1 MPEAAQIKRA
11 HCLPSQP
18 RTYSNTAS
26 KFEQM
31 TLRLRKLIGAILLV
45 AFILIYSLIAMEI
58 GAARFAEASTPV
70 QAIYFLIAGLLW
82 VPVAALLIRWMQRP
96 DR

>member
-1 MPEAAQIKRA
+1 
-11 HCLPSQP
+11 
-18 RTYSNTAS
+18 
-26 KFEQM
+26 M
-31 TLRLRKLIGAILLV
+31 TLRLRKLIGAIVLI
-45 AFILIYSLIAMEI
+45 AFITVYTLIAMEI
-58 GAARFAEASTPV
+58 GAARFADASALV